1 MSQENPLAPAPI
13 QVFRDLL
20 KDFPL
25 EILIKVKERMLIV
38 HSEQLDT
45 VDDLISQK
53 ILEKTNAGE
62 NKSI

>member
-1 MSQENPLAPAPI
+1 
-13 QVFRDLL
+13 
-20 KDFPL
+20 
-25 EILIKVKERMLIV
+25 MLIV